1 MAENRGGY
9 RKPTNPAPVSGPG
22 KLSQRTDGG
31 PADTR
36 QAQMKV
42 TGMPYGENKEL
53 NDVQSQAPL
62 ASAKEIP
69 PATPMQEVKPM
80 PTPIPLTE
88 PTQRPMEPLTTGMP
102 FGPGA
107 GSEVLNL
114 PNQQITQEDRQ
125 RALLV
130 LGVLQD
136 SISRGAATQGTLNLY
151 RQLRS
156 ELL

>member
-9 RKPTNPAPVSGPG
+9 RKPENPAPVSGPG
-22 KLSQRTDGG
+22 KMSKRTDGG

-36 QAQMKV
+36 QAQQKV
-42 TGMPYGENKEL
+42 TGMAYGENQEL
-53 NDVQSQAPL
+53 NAIQAQAPL
-62 ASAKEIP
+62 AAAQAIP
-69 PATPMQEVKPM
+69 TGIPMQEVKPVAA
-80 PTPIPLTE
+80 PIPLSE
-88 PTQRPMEPLTTGMP
+88 PTQRPMEPLTAGMP

-107 GSEVLNL
+107 GSEALNL

>member
-9 RKPTNPAPVSGPG
+9 RKPNNPAPVSGPG

-53 NDVQSQAPL
+53 NEVQSQAPL
-62 ASAKEIP
+62 ASA
-69 PATPMQEVKPM
+69 ATMGAAIPM
-80 PTPIPLTE
+80 PANPMPLPTPLTAPTDRPTE
-88 PTQRPMEPLTTGMP
+88 PVSAGMP
-102 FGPGA
+102 FGPGM
-107 GSEVLNL
+107 GTL
-114 PNQQITQEDRQ
+114 PYAPITVDDSADKK
-125 RALLV
+125 RALVV
-130 LGVLQD
+130 LGLLQD
-136 SISRGAATQGTLNLY
+136 SYNKGNASQGTVNLM

-156 ELL
+156 EI

>member
-9 RKPTNPAPVSGPG
+9 RKPENPAPVSGPG
-22 KLSQRTDGG
+22 KMSKRTDGG
-31 PADTR
+31 PADAKQPMR
-36 QAQMKV
+36 KV
-42 TGMPYGENKEL
+42 TGMGYGENKEVNEL
-53 NDVQSQAPL
+53 QAQAPMAAAQTMPIMNL
-62 ASAKEIP
+62 
-69 PATPMQEVKPM
+69 PAPQPL
-80 PTPIPLTE
+80 PTPTPLTE
-88 PTQRPMEPLTTGMP
+88 PTQRPLEPLTTGMP

-107 GSEVLNL
+107 GSEVLNV
-114 PNQQITQEDRQ
+114 PNQQLSQSDRQ

-136 SISRGAATQGTLNLY
+136 SISRGQATQGTINLY